1 MASFKSYPIFYS
13 LLAALG
19 LAAVGSGWCIYERS
33 QTAHSSAKTLAKKR
47 GELTALTSSQP
58 TPSEANKTL
67 VNADLA
73 RSIAALGQMRAEL
86 KGSGPA
92 AEALLKSKAAYSHFM
107 AAYALT
113 GDARATALTK
123 ASDELRKFT
132 PPLPSEPTHLFF
144 NIATFVELMRDNALA
159 AKIKIKADER
169 FGFTT
174 YANAGPERELIP
186 QVYRQRQVAE
196 YLLGALF
203 KAAPSELVSLQRERP
218 ADSGGNPAKPS
229 APAARSGSTTVGTN
243 IDYFDMD
250 SRITARVPGFV
261 GASAFRLTFIGDTAS
276 LRTLLNKLATFE
288 LPLVVRGVEVD
299 PIIKVQATEKV
310 TPANTLSSIFGTTPA
325 ATAAVEPVKPKP
337 LVDKVL
343 SKFTV
348 TVELIDLVDT
358 TPTEA
363 TPTP

>member
-1 MASFKSYPIFYS
+1 MASFKSYPVFYS

-33 QTAHSSAKTLAKKR
+33 QAAHSSAKALAKKR
-47 GELTALTSSQP
+47 LELTALTSSQP
-58 TPSEANKTL
+58 TPSEENKAL
-67 VNADLA
+67 VNTDLT

-92 AEALLKSKAAYSHFM
+92 AEALLKAKAAYTQ
-107 AAYALT
+107 AATL
-113 GDARATALTK
+113 K
-123 ASDELRKFT
+123 SDERSKLLREAKVPF
-132 PPLPSEPTHLFF
+132 EPTHLFF
-144 NIATFVELMRDNALA
+144 NIATFVELMRDNAQA

-174 YANAGPERELIP
+174 YANAGPERDLIP
-186 QVYRQRQVAE
+186 LVYRQRQVAE

-203 KAAPSELVSLQRERP
+203 QAAPSELVSFQRERP
-218 ADSGGNPAKPS
+218 TDSVNPAK
-229 APAARSGSTTVGTN
+229 PAARSGTAAPATN
-243 IDYFDMD
+243 NDLFEMD

-261 GASAFRLTFIGDTAS
+261 DASAFRLTFIGDTAS
-276 LRTLLNKLATFE
+276 LRALLNKLATFE

-299 PIIKVQATEKV
+299 PIIKVQAPEKV
-310 TPANTLSSIFGTTPA
+310 APANTLSSIFGNTPA
-325 ATAAVEPVKPKP
+325 AAAVEPVKPKP
-337 LVDKVL
+337 LVEKVL

-348 TVELIDLVDT
+348 TVELIDLVDN
-358 TPTEA
+358 TPTQA

>member
-33 QTAHSSAKTLAKKR
+33 QTAHSTAKTLAKKR
-47 GELTALTSSQP
+47 LELTALTGSQP
-58 TPSEANKTL
+58 TPSEENKGL
-67 VNADLA
+67 LNADLTQ
-73 RSIAALGQMRAEL
+73 SIAALGQMRAEL

-92 AEALLKSKAAYSHFM
+92 AEALSKAKAAYAQASTLK
-107 AAYALT
+107 ANDRAKQLR
-113 GDARATALTK
+113 DAK
-123 ASDELRKFT
+123 
-132 PPLPSEPTHLFF
+132 LPYEPTHLFF
-144 NIATFVELMRDNALA
+144 NIETFVELMRSNAQA
-159 AKIKIKADER
+159 AKIKIKTDER
-169 FGFTT
+169 FGFAT
-174 YANAGPERELIP
+174 YANAGPERDLIP

-203 KAAPSELVSLQRERP
+203 QAAPSELISFQRERLP
-218 ADSGGNPAKPS
+218 ELANPAKPS
-229 APAARSGSTTVGTN
+229 AQSARASAASTATN
-243 IDYFDMD
+243 NDLFDMD
-250 SRITARVPGFV
+250 PRITARVPGFV
-261 GASAFRLTFIGDTAS
+261 DASAFRLTFIGDTAS
-276 LRTLLNKLATFE
+276 MRALLNKLATFE

-299 PIIKVQATEKV
+299 PVVKVQVVEKAA
-310 TPANTLSSIFGTTPA
+310 PANTLSSIFGTTPA
-325 ATAAVEPVKPKP
+325 ASATAEPVKPKP
-337 LVDKVL
+337 LVEKVL

>member
-1 MASFKSYPIFYS
+1 MASFKSYPLFYS

-33 QTAHSSAKTLAKKR
+33 QAAHSSANTLAKKR
-47 GELTALTSSQP
+47 LELTALTSSQP
-58 TPSEANKTL
+58 TPSEANKAL
-67 VNADLA
+67 VNADLT

-92 AEALLKSKAAYSHFM
+92 AEALLKAKAAYGSTSS
-107 AAYALT
+107 LT
-113 GDARATALTK
+113 PDERTK
-123 ASDELRKFT
+123 LLREAKV
-132 PPLPSEPTHLFF
+132 PYEPTHLFF

-169 FGFTT
+169 FGFTS
-174 YANAGPERELIP
+174 YANAGPERDLIP

-203 KAAPSELVSLQRERP
+203 QAAPSELVAFQRERP
-218 ADSGGNPAKPS
+218 ASSSPASSSKPVS
-229 APAARSGSTTVGTN
+229 QSSRSATAPATN
-243 IDYFDMD
+243 NDLFEVDP
-250 SRITARVPGFV
+250 RITARVPGFV
-261 GASAFRLTFIGDTAS
+261 DASAFRLTFIGDTDS
-276 LRTLLNKLATFE
+276 LRALLNKLATFE
-288 LPLVVRGVEVD
+288 LPLVVRSVEVD
-299 PIIKVQATEKV
+299 PIVKAQVVERA
-310 TPANTLSSIFGTTPA
+310 TPANTLSSIFGTPPSATSA
-325 ATAAVEPVKPKP
+325 AAEPVKPKP

-358 TPTEA
+358 TPSEA

>member
-1 MASFKSYPIFYS
+1 MASFKSYPVFYS

-19 LAAVGSGWCIYERS
+19 LAAAGSGWCIYERS
-33 QTAHSSAKTLAKKR
+33 QTALSTAKALAKKR
-47 GELTALTSSQP
+47 LELTALTGSQP
-58 TPSEANKTL
+58 TPSEENKGL
-67 VNADLA
+67 VNADLTQ
-73 RSIAALGQMRAEL
+73 SIAALGQMRAEL

-92 AEALLKSKAAYSHFM
+92 AEALLKA
-107 AAYALT
+107 
-113 GDARATALTK
+113 K
-123 ASDELRKFT
+123 ASYAQASTLKSNERAKLLREAK
-132 PPLPSEPTHLFF
+132 LPFEPTHLFF
-144 NIATFVELMRDNALA
+144 NIATFVELMRDNAQA

-169 FGFTT
+169 FGFAT
-174 YANAGPERELIP
+174 YANAGPERDLIP

-203 KAAPSELVSLQRERP
+203 QAAPSELVSFQRERL
-218 ADSGGNPAKPS
+218 ADLASPAKAGAQS
-229 APAARSGSTTVGTN
+229 ARATAASTTAN
-243 IDYFDMD
+243 NDLFDMD

-261 GASAFRLTFIGDTAS
+261 DASAFRLTFIGDTAS
-276 LRTLLNKLATFE
+276 LRALLNKLATFE

-299 PIIKVQATEKV
+299 PVSKPQAPEKV
-310 TPANTLSSIFGTTPA
+310 APANTLSSIFGTTPA
-325 ATAAVEPVKPKP
+325 TSAAAEPVKPKP
-337 LVDKVL
+337 LVEKVL

>member
-33 QTAHSSAKTLAKKR
+33 QTAHSSAKALAKKR
-47 GELTALTSSQP
+47 LELTALTSSQP
-58 TPSEANKTL
+58 TPSEANKAL

-73 RSIAALGQMRAEL
+73 RSISALGQMRAEL

-92 AEALLKSKAAYSHFM
+92 AEALLKAKAAYGSTSS
-107 AAYALT
+107 LT
-113 GDARATALTK
+113 PDERTK
-123 ASDELRKFT
+123 LLREAKV
-132 PPLPSEPTHLFF
+132 PYEPTHLFF
-144 NIATFVELMRDNALA
+144 NIATFVESMREKAQA
-159 AKIKIKADER
+159 EKIKIKADER

-203 KAAPSELVSLQRERP
+203 QAAPSELVSLQRERP

-229 APAARSGSTTVGTN
+229 APAARSGSTAVGTN

-310 TPANTLSSIFGTTPA
+310 TPANTLSSIFGTSPA

>member
-1 MASFKSYPIFYS
+1 MASFKSYPVFYS

-19 LAAVGSGWCIYERS
+19 LAAAGSGWCIYERS
-33 QTAHSSAKTLAKKR
+33 QTAHSTAKTLAKKR
-47 GELTALTSSQP
+47 LELTALSASQP
-58 TPSEANKTL
+58 TPSDENKAL
-67 VNADLA
+67 VNADLN

-92 AEALLKSKAAYSHFM
+92 AEALLKAKTAYSHIK

-113 GDARATALTK
+113 GDARATALNK
-123 ASDELRKFT
+123 ALDELRKFT

-144 NIATFVELMRDNALA
+144 NIATFVELMRDNAQA

-169 FGFTT
+169 FGFAT
-174 YANAGPERELIP
+174 YANAGPERDLIP

-203 KAAPSELVSLQRERP
+203 QAAPSELVSFQRERL
-218 ADSGGNPAKPS
+218 ADLASPAKAGAQS
-229 APAARSGSTTVGTN
+229 ARATAASTTAN
-243 IDYFDMD
+243 NDLFDMD

-261 GASAFRLTFIGDTAS
+261 DASAFRLTFIGDTAS
-276 LRTLLNKLATFE
+276 LRALLNKLATFE

-299 PIIKVQATEKV
+299 PVSKPQAPEKV
-310 TPANTLSSIFGTTPA
+310 APANTLSSIFGTTPA
-325 ATAAVEPVKPKP
+325 TSAAAEPVKPKP
-337 LVDKVL
+337 LVEKVL